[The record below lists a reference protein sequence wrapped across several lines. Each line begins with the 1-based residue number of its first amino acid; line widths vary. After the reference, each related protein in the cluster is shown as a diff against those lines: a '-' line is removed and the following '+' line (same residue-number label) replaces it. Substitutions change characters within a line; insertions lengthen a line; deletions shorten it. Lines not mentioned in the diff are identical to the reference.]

1 MTRVSN
7 CGLSLEGE
15 HNLIDSFDHLLA
27 IQIGFAVLGKLYLQ
41 SKINLLCQHSYYI
54 YCPQTTKFIL
64 NQNVFR
70 FSDDGEM
77 IATSSDDG
85 TIRLWDPDTGK
96 EIHVFN
102 EPKGFACHLDWHP
115 SGSCIGKNFLKV
127 LSGSGYF
134 SYVSTYVS
142 KFI

>member
-1 MTRVSN
+1 MSTQVLYRSYQT
-7 CGLSLEGE
+7 
-15 HNLIDSFDHLLA
+15 IDH
-27 IQIGFAVLGKLYLQ
+27 
-41 SKINLLCQHSYYI
+41 
-54 YCPQTTKFIL
+54 FIL
-64 NQNVFR
+64 NQNVCR

-115 SGSCIGKNFLKV
+115 SGSCIGKNLFKV
-127 LSGSGYF
+127 LSGGLQSENDIMYPN
-134 SYVSTYVS
+134 
-142 KFI
+142 FIN